1 MLTIRHAR
9 ASSASVNARQ
19 TISTGALSWRPARK
33 GIFLMAA
40 AVGLRM
46 VIDAIVIRQK
56 QQRPR
61 HAEAFE
67 ADP

>member
-1 MLTIRHAR
+1 
-9 ASSASVNARQ
+9 
-19 TISTGALSWRPARK
+19 
-33 GIFLMAA
+33 MAA

-46 VIDAIVIRQK
+46 VIDAIIVRQK

-61 HAEAFE
+61 RTGAFD